1 MAVSHFVKIDAAV
14 DDVAVV
20 RQIGEVI
27 YSNQSTAVAAVCG
40 VITEG
45 FGSSL
50 TADVIG
56 RVAEDG
62 TGLNVVKALK
72 IHRGIDGDGERS
84 LGVVHPVGIGG
95 NGEDIFAVG
104 SGREGV
110 FHFHAALA
118 IGVDHVPCRDHEHR
132 GAGAVFEL
140 YAAGAG
146 KLGSK
151 SAGIESE
158 LIYVFRNL
166 CFYYDVFLERAFG
179 DDVLKV
185 SAVEYAAVGKRRRE
199 VLRRDLCLEAAFL
212 GDALKLFYVRGYA
225 GNASGGSLCRL
236 AHARIAAADPRRE
249 GDCIAVIAYAGQLR
263 RTG

>member
-72 IHRGIDGDGERS
+72 IHRG
-84 LGVVHPVGIGG
+84 LQ
-95 NGEDIFAVG
+95 
-104 SGREGV
+104 
-110 FHFHAALA
+110 
-118 IGVDHVPCRDHEHR
+118 
-132 GAGAVFEL
+132 
-140 YAAGAG
+140 
-146 KLGSK
+146 
-151 SAGIESE
+151 
-158 LIYVFRNL
+158 
-166 CFYYDVFLERAFG
+166 
-179 DDVLKV
+179 V
-185 SAVEYAAVGKRRRE
+185 SAIRMQ
-199 VLRRDLCLEAAFL
+199 LCGSNVVTVPET
-212 GDALKLFYVRGYA
+212 A
-225 GNASGGSLCRL
+225 GWLQG
-236 AHARIAAADPRRE
+236 
-249 GDCIAVIAYAGQLR
+249 
-263 RTG
+263 RTP